1 MTDTQNPTGALV
13 PAPRIII
20 KPPES
25 APGPRPD
32 VELVR
37 KVAWLMDQAFEIPG
51 TRFRIGVDAIIGL
64 LPVIGDLITT
74 ALGGYIVL
82 TAARAGVPKP
92 VLYRMLLN
100 LGVDTILGAIP
111 FVGDVF
117 DAAWK
122 ANSRNARLLE
132 AALQDPARARRSSV
146 WLLVGVTAV
155 IVVLAVGV
163 TLLAVWGIRRLMG
176 SEG

>member
-1 MTDTQNPTGALV
+1 MTDARDPSGALV

-20 KPPES
+20 KPPQD
-25 APGPRPD
+25 PTDPRPD

-51 TRFRIGVDAIIGL
+51 TRFRVGVDAIIGL
-64 LPVIGDLITT
+64 IPVLGDLITT
-74 ALGGYIVL
+74 AIGGYIVM

-111 FVGDVF
+111 FVGDLF

-132 AALQDPARARRSSV
+132 AALADPARARRSSV
-146 WLLVGVTAV
+146 WLLVGVTLAV
-155 IVVLAVGV
+155 VALAVGV
-163 TLLAVWGIRRLMG
+163 TLLAVWGIRRLIG
-176 SEG
+176 SE